1 MSVLISDKSKD
12 SKYILPSLSK
22 LINMAHIILLR
33 PECYLKINVSDNIF
47 FSFNILKDHILM
59 FWESYKFPSSHT
71 ALFCFQFL
79 LVQNLALKFSHFCS
93 IPIQ

>member
-1 MSVLISDKSKD
+1 
-12 SKYILPSLSK
+12 
-22 LINMAHIILLR
+22 MAHIILLR